1 MGSVKGVLKDTTH
14 NYNVKSSTVSVFRS
28 DSTLLNYQLS
38 NNYGEFVFSN
48 LPLNNNYYIEV
59 SHIGYQLLRKAFTLT
74 SAQSAVDLK
83 SLILNPAEIV
93 LNEVQIKI
101 PPIQMNGDTLEF
113 NAAAFKLDSNAVV
126 EDLLRKIPNVTLWG
140 DGQITVNGREVK
152 SLLVNGKAFFG
163 GDFKMA
169 TQNIPKNAVEK
180 VQVYNVQKDKQNP
193 LDSTLTVNVKLKKGK
208 DKAQFG
214 KIGGGYGT
222 KGRFELDANMNI
234 SRPKMLFSVIVAGNN
249 VNKTANDIRTLTANS
264 TFKNNGI
271 SVDYQPDFR
280 ATGINR
286 THTGGATFSYNFI
299 ENPTYENRKVLTA
312 NYFFQNKNNDVISNT
327 ETTTSIGTSGKVFD
341 KISSN
346 SSTLS
351 NNHRFDSQFEYGSQK
366 SQLTISQNLDINS
379 GESTNQSFRSAAN
392 QENVPTSTNTTLGR
406 NNYNT
411 KNFTLNASY
420 NYNDYLSAEKKIRT
434 YNMRYSLAVSETE
447 NERTDLTAFRS
458 FTDAGSNRDFNRKYN
473 TDGSNITQQLF
484 AELPQL
490 KRLFFGNKRL
500 ADFDFR
506 IGNELR
512 MVNSNDKS
520 DVGDFSS
527 LTNGYNSNAYLSNNL
542 RTNTISETPSFAL
555 SKSFSKY
562 LSNRFSRTLSFTLAA
577 RQKFTYQD
585 NKSDK
590 SFQNIN
596 RSYSNFVPTA
606 TISYYKNQ
614 QGEYNN
620 QISLSF
626 NTDIRIPTIDQLAPL
641 IDSTNVYSLR
651 KGNIDLREANA
662 RDISLYF
669 YHTDQR
675 GKNTL
680 NYNINASVNFT
691 QNAFTDSLFI
701 DSQNRRTIFSVNADG
716 YRSARLGGDIKKA
729 LKLKTSELQMN
740 IGGSATFTKSPVYVN
755 NEFSFSNNQNISTY
769 LGFNYT
775 YKDKL
780 ALETRE
786 NFSISKSKQNAFNTS
801 YNGTN
806 LSTAFSGSYNITKK
820 VTLNSNINFNSSK
833 SSNSTSVNY
842 TIWNASATFRLLKG
856 NNIEFKLT
864 ALDLLRQNNSV
875 INTGNANS
883 FTFGTRNVLQQ
894 YFMATFSY
902 YPRIFG
908 KSVAA
913 K

>member
-1 MGSVKGVLKDTTH
+1 MGSVKGVLKDTVH
-14 NYNVKSSTVSVFRS
+14 NYNVKSATVSVFRS

-59 SHIGYQLLRKAFTLT
+59 SHIGYQLLRKAFTPT

-83 SLILNPAEIV
+83 TLILNPAEIV

-152 SLLVNGKAFFG
+152 SLLVNGKSFFG

-180 VQVYNVQKDKQNP
+180 VQVYNVQKDKQNS

-249 VNKTANDIRTLTANS
+249 VNKTANDIRTLTSNS

-286 THTGGATFSYNFI
+286 TYTGGATFSYNFI

-411 KNFTLNASY
+411 KNFNLNASY
-420 NYNDYLSAEKKIRT
+420 NYNDYLSAEKKIRS
-434 YNMRYSLAVSETE
+434 YNMRYSLAVNETE

-458 FTDAGSNRDFNRKYN
+458 FTDATSNRDFNRKYN

-527 LTNGYNSNAYLSNNL
+527 LTNGYNGNAYLSNNL

-585 NKSDK
+585 NRSDK

-740 IGGSATFTKSPVYVN
+740 LGGSATFTKSPVYVN

-833 SSNSTSVNY
+833 SSNSMSVNY

-894 YFMATFSY
+894 YFMVTLAY
-902 YPRIFG
+902 YPRKFG
-908 KSVAA
+908 LDK
-913 K
+913 KKP